1 MSPIRSFCFL
11 LVCAGAVACAQ
22 SGPGRAPFDVGPVAV
37 PAAKIRTTD
46 KFIVITDA
54 SLTMFKRGHFDEA
67 RALTQSLVRAM
78 PERSAPARNP
88 GSYDASLI
96 AFGGRE
102 RVGTG
107 LDAFNRGALDA
118 AAGDLEPIGSL
129 TPLHKVINEVSM
141 ALDGKSGRAALVI
154 FSDGLPDDE
163 DRAIATAQSLAK
175 TYPGDV
181 CIHTVQTGSDA
192 EGSAFLKRLSSVTP
206 CGSSRMASVVSSASS
221 MSDLSADVFLGP
233 APALPQVAAAP
244 CSTRIVLRGINF
256 AFDSSEVSDD
266 DALILD
272 TAIHQLTACPDA
284 RFSIEGHTDS
294 IGTPEYNQGLSDRR
308 AETVRRYLIRGGI
321 DAARLSARGIGEEN
335 PVGDNQT
342 RDGRAQNRRVSLS
355 PTY

>member
-1 MSPIRSFCFL
+1 MTPIRSVCFL

-22 SGPGRAPFDVGPVAV
+22 SGPRRAPFDVGPVAV
-37 PAAKIRTTD
+37 PAAQVRTTD
-46 KFIVITDA
+46 QVIVITDA
-54 SLTMFKRGHFDEA
+54 SLTMFKGGHFDEA

-107 LDAFNRGALDA
+107 LDAFNRGALAA

-206 CGSSRMASVVSSASS
+206 CGSSRMASVVNSASR
-221 MSDLSADVFLGP
+221 MSDLRADVFLGP
-233 APALPQVAAAP
+233 GGLPQVAAAP

-272 TAIHQLTACPDA
+272 TAIHQLSACADA
-284 RFSIEGHTDS
+284 TFSIEGHTDS
-294 IGTPEYNQGLSDRR
+294 IGPPEYNQGLSDRR

-355 PTY
+355 PAY